1 MGSLNLDGSIKTFAN
16 RTYRNVGGS
25 VNQTDDETPNAKS
38 ITVNDVPSYARTAAD
53 FGTQP
58 DFDISWYNTVS
69 LVVVK
74 KVTTAD
80 GDALI
85 DRIDSKTS
93 VAASE
98 QPELQNKAITRRGTV
113 NTGNRAVIR
122 DSGDDSLVG
131 RRDTTGAF
139 D

>member
-1 MGSLNLDGSIKTFAN
+1 MS
-16 RTYRNVGGS
+16 GS

-38 ITVNDVPSYARTAAD
+38 ITVNDVPSFARTAAD
-53 FGTQP
+53 FGTRP
-58 DFDISWYNTVS
+58 DFDVSWYGTVC
-69 LVVVK
+69 LTVVK
-74 KVTTAD
+74 KITTAD

-85 DRIDSKTS
+85 ERVDSKVQ

-113 NTGNRAVIR
+113 NTGNRAVVR
-122 DSGDDSLVG
+122 DSGDDSLIG
-131 RRDTTGAF
+131 RRNTTGAF